1 MKEISYVVNNT
12 LGIHARPAALLAQCC
27 VNFKS
32 QVRIHLGDKVAD
44 GDNVLQIL
52 ALGAKKGDT
61 LRVDIDGDDEEVA
74 AKAIEELLHGA
85 FEEKKP
91 VDVLKIAFF
100 GTKDYDRTFFSELVK
115 DKGQGTYNSD
125 IKYFDS
131 QLGPETAGL
140 AQGYDAVCIFVN
152 DNASRPVVEKLHE
165 CGVKL
170 ILLRCAGFNNVDL
183 QAAKEYGITVLRVP
197 AYSPYA
203 VAEHAMAILQEAN
216 RRLHKA
222 YTKVKDNNFALS
234 GLLGLDL
241 HNKVA
246 GIMGT
251 GKIG

>member
-115 DKGQGTYNSD
+115 DKGQGTTIQISN
-125 IKYFDS
+125 I
-131 QLGPETAGL
+131 
-140 AQGYDAVCIFVN
+140 
-152 DNASRPVVEKLHE
+152 
-165 CGVKL
+165 L
-170 ILLRCAGFNNVDL
+170 ILN
-183 QAAKEYGITVLRVP
+183 
-197 AYSPYA
+197 
-203 VAEHAMAILQEAN
+203 
-216 RRLHKA
+216 
-222 YTKVKDNNFALS
+222 
-234 GLLGLDL
+234 
-241 HNKVA
+241 
-246 GIMGT
+246 
-251 GKIG
+251 